1 MGSGSAF
8 QMQTATAGQRAHFSM
23 TGNRICPL
31 VNWICLVAPVLCRP
45 VKKYLTRTIERRL
58 WPLVPLQS
66 DIFTVKINFL
76 GFYRDTGHTV
86 CYSWKGQYV
95 YKVQGDKWRFGSL
108 IRAWGRVSCSSVVNH
123 LYWHS
128 KKRWD
133 LNSRVNIS
141 HVNISSY

>member
-1 MGSGSAF
+1 MGLGSAF
-8 QMQTATAGQRAHFSM
+8 QMQTATAGQRSTFLHDRKQDLSPCKLNLFS
-23 TGNRICPL
+23 GACF
-31 VNWICLVAPVLCRP
+31 VLAC
-45 VKKYLTRTIERRL
+45 KKIPNTHNCEETLTTCAIAE
-58 WPLVPLQS
+58 WY
-66 DIFTVKINFL
+66 FYCKINFL

-108 IRAWGRVSCSSVVNH
+108 ITTWGQVSWSSVVNH

-128 KKRWD
+128 KKRCD